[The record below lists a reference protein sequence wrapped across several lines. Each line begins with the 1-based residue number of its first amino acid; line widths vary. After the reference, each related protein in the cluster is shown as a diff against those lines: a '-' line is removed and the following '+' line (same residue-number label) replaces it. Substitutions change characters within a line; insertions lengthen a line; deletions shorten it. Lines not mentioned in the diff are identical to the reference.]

1 MIEKLKK
8 YRQLWLIL
16 PIVIC
21 LGVIVYG
28 GVNYI
33 ANLRANLN
41 NQAIENVLAVTRQ
54 QQQAF
59 DNFIAADRERL
70 HSYADYFSKRG
81 DGGPDDAQELLGLFD
96 DVKAVYAVA
105 CLDSQQGGWLAT
117 SMDYDYQYLDEETR
131 ETYRAFE
138 NSGVRSSYISL
149 FSETPMFGYYEK
161 FTFANNGHTGVI
173 QLSYEV
179 DRFTEAFSL
188 SFYNGQGLGYV
199 VDPEGNILLR
209 SEGRLGEVVYTNIF
223 DIINGGSADQAG
235 ADNGARVDQAEV
247 NHFKQ
252 SLNNG
257 ESGTLTLN
265 GRTGTFV
272 IAYVPMEAVKDW
284 FLVSIVRLE
293 AIAEETSEIMMNT
306 QQALALLAGL
316 LVVCA
321 VFGFATWATN
331 RAIRKRD
338 DEIGYQAALINIF
351 STYLSRNTDNVFMLL
366 DVEAFKMDYT
376 SPNVERVLGLTIDQI
391 TGDVNLFQPT
401 HMIDGPDGPGDYLAS
416 LCRLEPGTEVEDIY
430 LQWTNPKTQEQLWM
444 LESAYCTQVQGRKK
458 LVFYIS
464 DRTKERRNQNN
475 LTEAL
480 QMAKAANEAKSAFL
494 GSVSHDI
501 RTPMN
506 AIVGF
511 ITLLKD
517 EADDPGV
524 VLEYAS
530 RIETASQHLLS
541 LINDVL
547 DINKI
552 ESGSTSLNL
561 VEMNLAEVVDEI
573 NAIIRPQTK
582 AKDQTFD
589 IFVSPLKYELLQGD
603 KLRINQILINLLSNS
618 VKYTPAGG
626 QIEMRVEELPQM
638 MPKYSRIR
646 FTVSDNG
653 MGMSEEYLKVIF
665 DPFTREQT
673 EATYEIQGTGLGMA
687 ITKSLVDLMGGSIK
701 VTSKLGEGST
711 FTVEL
716 ELRIQEQEEDP
727 KFWTDCGIKRMI
739 VADDEESVCQ
749 SVVRLMSQA
758 KTGVEVD
765 YATSGE
771 AAFDKLCAA
780 RQEER
785 PYDLILLDWKM
796 PHMNGLET
804 ARLIRER
811 YPEDIPV
818 LVLTAYDWSDIEQEA
833 MKAGIRH
840 FMPKPF
846 FMSTFRNVIG
856 RVMGESGSQKKAD
869 DNADVVRG
877 KHILVV
883 DDIEVNRIILVKILT
898 TLGATCD
905 TAGNG
910 REAVDKF
917 EASQPGCYD
926 LILMDVQMPVLDGY
940 GATRAIRAGEHPEAK
955 TVPII
960 AMTANAF
967 TDDVRDALE
976 SGMDAHIA
984 KPVQVDTLKSTI
996 RQVLD
1001 SKAEQRD
1008 L

>member
-1 MIEKLKK
+1 MMEKLKK
-8 YRQLWLIL
+8 YRQLWLVL
-16 PIVIC
+16 PIVFC
-21 LGVIVYG
+21 LAVIVYG
-28 GVNYI
+28 GINYI
-33 ANLRANLN
+33 SNLRKNLTV
-41 NQAIENVLAVTRQ
+41 QAIENVLTVTRQ
-54 QQQAF
+54 QQQSF
-59 DNFIAADRERL
+59 DNFITADRERL
-70 HSYADYFSKRG
+70 RSYADYFSKH
-81 DGGPDDAQELLGLFD
+81 DDNGPQAAQELLSLFD

-105 CLDSQQGGWLAT
+105 CLDSQSGGWLTT
-117 SMDYDYQYLDEETR
+117 SADYDYQYLDEKTR

-161 FTFANNGHTGVI
+161 FTFPNNGHTGVI

-179 DRFTEAFSL
+179 EKFTEAFSL
-188 SFYNGQGLGYV
+188 SFYNGQGLTYV
-199 VDPEGNILLR
+199 VNKDGDILLR
-209 SEGRLGEVVYTNIF
+209 SEGMMGDILYTNIF
-223 DIINGGSADQAG
+223 EIINGRLDQS
-235 ADNGARVDQAEV
+235 DVDQFSAAL
-247 NHFKQ
+247 
-252 SLNNG
+252 SSR
-257 ESGTLTLN
+257 ESGHMDFK
-265 GRTGTFV
+265 GERGTY
-272 IAYVPMEAVKDW
+272 IYAYVPMEAVDDW
-284 FLVSIVRLE
+284 FLVSVVRME
-293 AIAEETSEIMMNT
+293 AIAEETNDILMSS
-306 QQALALLAGL
+306 QQALMLLAAL

-321 VFGFATWATN
+321 VFAVAIWFTN
-331 RAIRKRD
+331 RALKKRD
-338 DEIGYQAALINIF
+338 NEIGYQAALINIF
-351 STYLSRNTDNVFMLL
+351 STYLSRNTDNVFMLF
-366 DVEAFKMDYT
+366 DVETFKMDYT
-376 SPNVERVLGLTIDQI
+376 SPNVERVLGLPMDQI
-391 TGDVNLFQPT
+391 AGDVNLFQPT

-416 LCRLEPGTEVEDIY
+416 LCRLESGTEVEDIY
-430 LQWTNPKTQEQLWM
+430 LQWVNPQTQEQLWM

-464 DRTKERRNQNN
+464 DRTKERKAQNN

-517 EADDPGV
+517 EADNPDV
-524 VLEYAS
+524 VLEYAG

-561 VEMNLAEVVDEI
+561 VEMNLAEVIDEI
-573 NAIIRPQTK
+573 NAIIRPQAK
-582 AKDQTFD
+582 AKDQAFE
-589 IFVSPLKYELLQGD
+589 ISVSPLKYELLQGD

-626 QIEMRVEELPQM
+626 RIEMRVEELSQM

-646 FTVSDNG
+646 FSVSDNG

-716 ELRIQEQEEDP
+716 ELRIQEQDDDP
-727 KFWTDCGIKRMI
+727 QFWADCGLKRML
-739 VADDEESVCQ
+739 VADDEENVCQ
-749 SVVRLMSQA
+749 GIVRLMTQT

-771 AAFDKLCAA
+771 GAFDKLCAA
-780 RQEER
+780 RQEGR
-785 PYDLILLDWKM
+785 PYDVVLLDWKM
-796 PHMNGLET
+796 PQMNGLDT

-856 RVMGESGSQKKAD
+856 HVMGDAGKKEKKD
-869 DNADVVRG
+869 ENVDVVRD

-883 DDIEVNRIILVKILT
+883 DDIEVNRIILVKILS

-905 TAGNG
+905 TACNG
-910 REAVDKF
+910 QEAVDKF
-917 EASQPGCYD
+917 EGSQPGDYD

-940 GATRAIRAGEHPEAK
+940 GATRAIRAGGHPSAK

-967 TDDVRDALE
+967 VDDVREALE

-984 KPVQVDTLKSTI
+984 KPVQIDTLKSTI
-996 RQVLD
+996 QQVLD
-1001 SKAEQRD
+1001 SKAT
-1008 L
+1008 

>member
-1 MIEKLKK
+1 MIKKLKR
-8 YRQLWLIL
+8 YRQLWLVL
-16 PIVIC
+16 PIVFCMGI
-21 LGVIVYG
+21 IVYG

-33 ANLRANLN
+33 SKLRANLTE
-41 NQAIENVLAVTRQ
+41 QAIQNVLTVTRQ
-54 QQQAF
+54 QQQSF

-70 HSYADYFSKRG
+70 RSYADYFSKYE
-81 DGGPDDAQELLGLFD
+81 DVGPEDAQDMLSLFD
-96 DVKAVYAVA
+96 DVKAVYAVS
-105 CLDSQQGGWLAT
+105 CLTEGWLAT
-117 SMDYDYQYLDEETR
+117 SMNYDYQYLDDKTL

-138 NSGVRSSYISL
+138 GSGVRSSYESI
-149 FSETPMFGYYEK
+149 FSQALMFGYYET
-161 FTFANNGHTGVI
+161 FTFSSGHKGVI

-179 DRFTEAFSL
+179 EKFTEAFSL
-188 SFYNGQGLGYV
+188 SFYNGQGLTYV
-199 VDPEGNILLR
+199 VDQEGDILLR
-209 SEGRLGEVVYTNIF
+209 SEGMMGDVLYTNIF
-223 DIINGGSADQAG
+223 EIINNRLDQDDVDRFASALSS
-235 ADNGARVDQAEV
+235 REP
-247 NHFKQ
+247 
-252 SLNNG
+252 
-257 ESGTLTLN
+257 GTLN
-265 GRTGTFV
+265 YVGERGTY
-272 IAYVPMEAVKDW
+272 IYAYVPIEAVDDW
-284 FLVSIVRLE
+284 FLVSVVRME
-293 AIAEETSEIMMNT
+293 AIAKETSDILMNS
-306 QQALALLAGL
+306 QQALALLAAL
-316 LVVCA
+316 LVVCV
-321 VFGFATWATN
+321 VFGVAIWVIN
-331 RAIRKRD
+331 RSIRKRD
-338 DEIGYQAALINIF
+338 NEIGYQAALINIF
-351 STYLSRNTDNVFMLL
+351 STYLTRNTDNVFMLF
-366 DVEAFKMDYT
+366 DVASFKPDYT
-376 SPNVERVLGLTIDQI
+376 SPNVERVIGISKEALEDDILS
-391 TGDVNLFQPT
+391 FQPK
-401 HMIDGPDGPGDYLAS
+401 HMTDGPDGPGEYVS
-416 LCRLEPGTEVEDIY
+416 RLCKLEPGTEVEDVY
-430 LQWTNPKTQEQLWM
+430 LQWTNPRTQEKLWL

-464 DRTKERRNQNN
+464 DRTKERKAQDN

-517 EADDPGV
+517 EADNPDV
-524 VLEYAS
+524 VLEYAG

-573 NAIIRPQTK
+573 NAIIRPQAK
-582 AKDQTFD
+582 AKDQDFE
-589 IFVSPLKYELLQGD
+589 ISVSPLKYELLQGD

-626 QIEMRVEELPQM
+626 RIEMRVEELPQM

-646 FTVSDNG
+646 FSVSDNG

-727 KFWTDCGIKRMI
+727 EFWRNCGVKRII

-749 SVVRLMSQA
+749 SVVRLMAQA
-758 KTGVEVD
+758 RTGVEVD

-771 AAFDKLCAA
+771 GAFDKLCAA
-780 RQEER
+780 RQEGR
-785 PYDLILLDWKM
+785 PYDVVLLDWKM

-811 YPEDIPV
+811 YPENIPV

-833 MKAGIRH
+833 IKTGIRH

-856 RVMGESGSQKKAD
+856 RVMGETGGKEKKD
-869 DNADVVRG
+869 ENVDVVRG

-883 DDIEVNRIILVKILT
+883 DDIEVNRIILVKILS

-910 REAVDKF
+910 QEAVDKF
-917 EASQPGCYD
+917 NASQPGDYD

-940 GATRAIRAGEHPEAK
+940 GATRAIRAGEHPSAK

-984 KPVQVDTLKSTI
+984 KPVQIDTLKSTI

-1001 SKAEQRD
+1001 SKMEQAE
-1008 L
+1008 